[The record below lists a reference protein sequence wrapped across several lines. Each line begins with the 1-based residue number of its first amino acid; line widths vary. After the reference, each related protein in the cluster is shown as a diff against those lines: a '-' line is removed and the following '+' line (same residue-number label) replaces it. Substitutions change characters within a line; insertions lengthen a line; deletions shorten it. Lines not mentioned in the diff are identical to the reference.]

1 MIEKMKF
8 LSITGP
14 KADIDRV
21 VNTYLSKY
29 EIHLENALSELTT
42 VQNLTP
48 FLEINPYKEALNTA
62 NLFCEELN
70 SFAAD
75 TVKAETALAAA
86 QTMDVETALDT
97 IRRIQTD
104 YQDLDKKRSDLENQ
118 LTTVD
123 ESLRVIRPFRNLDF
137 DISSILK
144 FRFIRFRFGRIGKE
158 YYQKFER
165 YIYDNLDTIFI
176 KCDEDDQYIWGM
188 YFVPEP
194 ESQKVKAVY
203 SSMHFEKIY
212 MPDSYEGT
220 AREAFEQLAQK
231 RSLILSDF
239 NTVSQ
244 KRNDFLIS
252 HCREILAAQAA
263 IARLSGNFD
272 IRKLAAC
279 TKGKGENDIFYILCG
294 WMTEKDAHSFQTD
307 IKDDSKIFCI
317 IDGEDDEH
325 IQPETHQQPPT
336 KLKNPKLFKPFEMYI
351 NMYGLPAY
359 NEMDPTWF
367 VAITYSFIFGAM
379 FGDAG
384 QGLLLFIGGFLLYKF
399 KHIALAGIISC
410 AGVFSTIF
418 GILFGS
424 FFGFENLF
432 PALWLRPMNNMMTV
446 PFIGKLNTVFI
457 VAIGFGM
464 GLILLC
470 MVFNIIN
477 AWKAHD
483 TEHIWFDTNSVAGLV
498 FYGSATVSIALIL
511 TGHTLPG
518 GILLF
523 IMFGIPLILIFFKE
537 PLTALVEKKSEVMPK
552 EKGMFIVQG
561 LFEMFE
567 VLLSYFS
574 NTLSFVR
581 IGAFAVSHAAM
592 MEVVLML
599 AGFES
604 GHLNWIVVILG
615 NLFVSGMEG
624 LIVGIQVC
632 FVWNTMKC
640 SAAST
645 KVQDANL
652 SHSALQNNKK
662 INE

>member
-70 SFAAD
+70 SFATD
-75 TVKAETALAAA
+75 TVKAETAQAAA

-477 AWKAHD
+477 AWRAHD

-624 LIVGIQVC
+624 LIVGIQVLRLEYYEM
-632 FVWNTMKC
+632 FSRFYKGTGRKFEPFRP
-640 SAAST
+640 T
-645 KVQDANL
+645 K
-652 SHSALQNNKK
+652 
-662 INE
+662 

>member
-75 TVKAETALAAA
+75 TVKAETAQAAA

-457 VAIGFGM
+457 VAIVFGM

-518 GILLF
+518 GIVLF

-537 PLTALVEKKSEVMPK
+537 PLTALVEKKSEIMPK

-624 LIVGIQVC
+624 LIVGIQVLRLEYYEM
-632 FVWNTMKC
+632 FSRFYKGTGRKFEPFRP
-640 SAAST
+640 T
-645 KVQDANL
+645 K
-652 SHSALQNNKK
+652 
-662 INE
+662 

>member
-70 SFAAD
+70 SFATD
-75 TVKAETALAAA
+75 TVKAETAQAAA

-118 LTTVD
+118 LTTLD

-212 MPDSYEGT
+212 MPDSYEGN

-624 LIVGIQVC
+624 LIVGIQVLRLEYYEM
-632 FVWNTMKC
+632 FSRFYKGTGRKFEPFRP
-640 SAAST
+640 T
-645 KVQDANL
+645 K
-652 SHSALQNNKK
+652 
-662 INE
+662 

>member
-14 KADIDRV
+14 KTDIDRV

-75 TVKAETALAAA
+75 TVKAETAQAAA

-97 IRRIQTD
+97 IRRIQKD
-104 YQDLDKKRSDLENQ
+104 YQDLDQKRADLENQ

-239 NTVSQ
+239 NTASQ

-252 HCREILAAQAA
+252 HCQEILAARAA

-279 TKGKGENDIFYILCG
+279 TRGKGESDIFYILCG

-470 MVFNIIN
+470 MIFNILN

-518 GILLF
+518 GIVLF

-537 PLTALVEKKSEVMPK
+537 PLTALVEKKSEIMPK

-624 LIVGIQVC
+624 LIVGIQVLRLEYYEM
-632 FVWNTMKC
+632 FSRFYKGTGRKFEPFRP
-640 SAAST
+640 T
-645 KVQDANL
+645 K
-652 SHSALQNNKK
+652 
-662 INE
+662 

>member
-75 TVKAETALAAA
+75 TVKAETTQAAA

-104 YQDLDKKRSDLENQ
+104 YQDLDKKRADLESQ
-118 LTTVD
+118 LNTLD
-123 ESLRVIRPFRNLDF
+123 ESLRVIRPFRNLNF

-144 FRFIRFRFGRIGKE
+144 FRFIHFRFGRIGKE
-158 YYQKFER
+158 YYQKFEK

-252 HCREILAAQAA
+252 HCQEILAARDA

-470 MVFNIIN
+470 MIFNIIN

-537 PLTALVEKKSEVMPK
+537 PLTALVEKKSEIMPK

-604 GHLNWIVVILG
+604 GHLNWVVVILG

-624 LIVGIQVC
+624 LIVGIQVLRLEYYEM
-632 FVWNTMKC
+632 FSRFYKGTGRKFEPFRP
-640 SAAST
+640 T
-645 KVQDANL
+645 K
-652 SHSALQNNKK
+652 
-662 INE
+662 

>member
-70 SFAAD
+70 SFATD
-75 TVKAETALAAA
+75 TVKAETAQAAA

-104 YQDLDKKRSDLENQ
+104 YQDLDKKRADLENQ

-604 GHLNWIVVILG
+604 GYLNWIVVILG

-624 LIVGIQVC
+624 LIVGIQVLRLEYYEM
-632 FVWNTMKC
+632 FSRFYKGTGRKFEPFRP
-640 SAAST
+640 T
-645 KVQDANL
+645 K
-652 SHSALQNNKK
+652 
-662 INE
+662 

>member
-75 TVKAETALAAA
+75 TVKVETTQAAA

-104 YQDLDKKRSDLENQ
+104 YQDLDKKRADLESQ
-118 LTTVD
+118 LNTLD
-123 ESLRVIRPFRNLDF
+123 ESLRVIRPFRNLNF

-144 FRFIRFRFGRIGKE
+144 FRFIHFRFGRIGKE
-158 YYQKFER
+158 YYQKFEK

-220 AREAFEQLAQK
+220 AKEAFEQLTQK

-244 KRNDFLIS
+244 KKNDFLIS
-252 HCREILAAQAA
+252 HCQEILAARDA

-470 MVFNIIN
+470 MIFNIIN

-537 PLTALVEKKSEVMPK
+537 PLTALVEKKSEIMPK

-604 GHLNWIVVILG
+604 DHLNWVVVILG

-624 LIVGIQVC
+624 LIVGIQVLRLEYYEM
-632 FVWNTMKC
+632 FSRFYKGTGRKFEPFRP
-640 SAAST
+640 T
-645 KVQDANL
+645 K
-652 SHSALQNNKK
+652 
-662 INE
+662 

>member
-70 SFAAD
+70 SFATD
-75 TVKAETALAAA
+75 TVKAETAQAAA

-104 YQDLDKKRSDLENQ
+104 YQDLDKKRSDLKNQ

-279 TKGKGENDIFYILCG
+279 TKGKGENDVFYILCG

-307 IKDDSKIFCI
+307 IKNDSKIFCI

-624 LIVGIQVC
+624 LIVGIQVLRLEYYEM
-632 FVWNTMKC
+632 FSRFYKGTGRKFEPFRP
-640 SAAST
+640 T
-645 KVQDANL
+645 K
-652 SHSALQNNKK
+652 
-662 INE
+662 

>member
-70 SFAAD
+70 SFATD
-75 TVKAETALAAA
+75 TVKAETAQAAA

-104 YQDLDKKRSDLENQ
+104 YQDLNKKRSDLENQ

-252 HCREILAAQAA
+252 HCQEILAAQAA

-624 LIVGIQVC
+624 LIVGIQVLRLEYYEM
-632 FVWNTMKC
+632 FSRFYKGTGRKFEPFRP
-640 SAAST
+640 T
-645 KVQDANL
+645 K
-652 SHSALQNNKK
+652 
-662 INE
+662 

>member
-75 TVKAETALAAA
+75 TVKAETAQAAA

-176 KCDEDDQYIWGM
+176 KCDEDNQYIWGM

-624 LIVGIQVC
+624 LIVGIQVLRLEYYEM
-632 FVWNTMKC
+632 FSRFYKGTGRKFEPFRP
-640 SAAST
+640 T
-645 KVQDANL
+645 K
-652 SHSALQNNKK
+652 
-662 INE
+662 

>member
-75 TVKAETALAAA
+75 TVKAETAQAAA

-231 RSLILSDF
+231 RSLLLSDF

-624 LIVGIQVC
+624 LIVGIQVLRLEYYEM
-632 FVWNTMKC
+632 FSRFYKGTGRKFEPFRP
-640 SAAST
+640 T
-645 KVQDANL
+645 K
-652 SHSALQNNKK
+652 
-662 INE
+662 

>member
-70 SFAAD
+70 SFATD
-75 TVKAETALAAA
+75 TVKAETAQAAA

-118 LTTVD
+118 LTTLD

-351 NMYGLPAY
+351 NMYGIPAY

-624 LIVGIQVC
+624 LIVGIQVLRLEYYEM
-632 FVWNTMKC
+632 FSRFYKGTGRKFEPFRP
-640 SAAST
+640 T
-645 KVQDANL
+645 K
-652 SHSALQNNKK
+652 
-662 INE
+662 

>member
-70 SFAAD
+70 SFATD
-75 TVKAETALAAA
+75 TVKAETAQAAA

-97 IRRIQTD
+97 IRRIQTV
-104 YQDLDKKRSDLENQ
+104 YQDLDKKRSDLKNQ

-263 IARLSGNFD
+263 IVRLSGNFD

-384 QGLLLFIGGFLLYKF
+384 QGLLLFIAGFLLYKF

-624 LIVGIQVC
+624 LIVGIQVLRLEYYEM
-632 FVWNTMKC
+632 FSRFYKGTGRKFEPFRP
-640 SAAST
+640 T
-645 KVQDANL
+645 K
-652 SHSALQNNKK
+652 
-662 INE
+662 

>member
-70 SFAAD
+70 SFATD
-75 TVKAETALAAA
+75 TVKAEAAQAAA

-624 LIVGIQVC
+624 LIVGIQVLRLEYYEM
-632 FVWNTMKC
+632 FSRFYKGTGRKFEPFRP
-640 SAAST
+640 T
-645 KVQDANL
+645 K
-652 SHSALQNNKK
+652 
-662 INE
+662 

>member
-70 SFAAD
+70 SFATD
-75 TVKAETALAAA
+75 TVKAETAQAAA

-97 IRRIQTD
+97 IRRIQTV
-104 YQDLDKKRSDLENQ
+104 YQDLDKKRSDLKNQ

-252 HCREILAAQAA
+252 HFREILAAQAA

-307 IKDDSKIFCI
+307 IKNDSKIFCI

-624 LIVGIQVC
+624 LIVGIQVLRLEYYEM
-632 FVWNTMKC
+632 FSRFYKGTGRKFEPFRP
-640 SAAST
+640 T
-645 KVQDANL
+645 K
-652 SHSALQNNKK
+652 
-662 INE
+662 

>member
-70 SFAAD
+70 SFATD
-75 TVKAETALAAA
+75 TVKAETAQAAA

-263 IARLSGNFD
+263 IVRLSGNFD

-279 TKGKGENDIFYILCG
+279 TKGKGENDVFYILCG

-307 IKDDSKIFCI
+307 IKNDSKIFCI

-624 LIVGIQVC
+624 LIVGIQVLRLEYYEM
-632 FVWNTMKC
+632 FSRFYKGTGRKFEPFRP
-640 SAAST
+640 T
-645 KVQDANL
+645 K
-652 SHSALQNNKK
+652 
-662 INE
+662 

>member
-70 SFAAD
+70 SFATD
-75 TVKAETALAAA
+75 TVKAETAQVAA

-97 IRRIQTD
+97 IRRIQTV
-104 YQDLDKKRSDLENQ
+104 YQDLDKKRSDLKNQ

-263 IARLSGNFD
+263 IVRLSGNFD

-279 TKGKGENDIFYILCG
+279 TKGKGENDVFYILCG

-307 IKDDSKIFCI
+307 IKNDSKIFCI

-624 LIVGIQVC
+624 LIVGIQVLRLEYYEM
-632 FVWNTMKC
+632 FSRFYKGTGRKFEPFRP
-640 SAAST
+640 T
-645 KVQDANL
+645 K
-652 SHSALQNNKK
+652 
-662 INE
+662 

>member
-75 TVKAETALAAA
+75 TVKAETTQAAA

-104 YQDLDKKRSDLENQ
+104 YQDLDKKRADLESQ
-118 LTTVD
+118 LNTLD
-123 ESLRVIRPFRNLDF
+123 ESLRVIRPFRNLNF

-144 FRFIRFRFGRIGKE
+144 FRFIHFRFGRIGKE
-158 YYQKFER
+158 YYQKFEK

-220 AREAFEQLAQK
+220 AREAFEQLTQK

-244 KRNDFLIS
+244 KKNDFLIS
-252 HCREILAAQAA
+252 HCQEILAARDA

-477 AWKAHD
+477 AWRAHD

-624 LIVGIQVC
+624 LIVGIQVLRLEYYEM
-632 FVWNTMKC
+632 FSRFYKGTGRKFEPFRP
-640 SAAST
+640 T
-645 KVQDANL
+645 K
-652 SHSALQNNKK
+652 
-662 INE
+662 

>member
-70 SFAAD
+70 SFATD
-75 TVKAETALAAA
+75 TVKAETTQAAA

-220 AREAFEQLAQK
+220 AKEAFEQLAQK

-470 MVFNIIN
+470 MIFNIIN

-624 LIVGIQVC
+624 LIVGIQVLRLEYYEM
-632 FVWNTMKC
+632 FSRFYKGTGRKFEPFRP
-640 SAAST
+640 T
-645 KVQDANL
+645 K
-652 SHSALQNNKK
+652 
-662 INE
+662 

>member
-75 TVKAETALAAA
+75 TVKAETTQAAA

-104 YQDLDKKRSDLENQ
+104 YQDLDKKRADLESQ
-118 LTTVD
+118 LNTLD
-123 ESLRVIRPFRNLDF
+123 ESLRVIRPFRNLNF

-144 FRFIRFRFGRIGKE
+144 FRFIHFRFGRIGKE

-220 AREAFEQLAQK
+220 AKEAFEQLAQK

-252 HCREILAAQAA
+252 HCQEILAARAA

-604 GHLNWIVVILG
+604 GHLNWVVVILG

-624 LIVGIQVC
+624 LIVGIQVLRLEYYEM
-632 FVWNTMKC
+632 FSRFYKGTGRKFEPFRP
-640 SAAST
+640 T
-645 KVQDANL
+645 K
-652 SHSALQNNKK
+652 
-662 INE
+662 

>member
-42 VQNLTP
+42 VQNLTT

-70 SFAAD
+70 SFATD
-75 TVKAETALAAA
+75 TVKAEIAQAAA

-104 YQDLDKKRSDLENQ
+104 YQDLDKKRSDLKNQ

-624 LIVGIQVC
+624 LIVGIQVLRLEYYEM
-632 FVWNTMKC
+632 FSRFYKGTGRKFEPFRP
-640 SAAST
+640 T
-645 KVQDANL
+645 K
-652 SHSALQNNKK
+652 
-662 INE
+662 

>member
-118 LTTVD
+118 LTTLD

-624 LIVGIQVC
+624 LIVGIQVLRLEYYEM
-632 FVWNTMKC
+632 FSRFYKGTGRKFEPFRP
-640 SAAST
+640 T
-645 KVQDANL
+645 K
-652 SHSALQNNKK
+652 
-662 INE
+662 

>member
-70 SFAAD
+70 SFTAD
-75 TVKAETALAAA
+75 TVKAETAQAAA

-104 YQDLDKKRSDLENQ
+104 YQDLDKKRSDLKNQ

-307 IKDDSKIFCI
+307 IKNDSKIFCI

-624 LIVGIQVC
+624 LIVGIQVLRLEYYEM
-632 FVWNTMKC
+632 FSRFYKGTGRKFEPFRP
-640 SAAST
+640 T
-645 KVQDANL
+645 K
-652 SHSALQNNKK
+652 
-662 INE
+662 

>member
-70 SFAAD
+70 SFATD
-75 TVKAETALAAA
+75 TVKAETAQAAA

-104 YQDLDKKRSDLENQ
+104 YQDLNKKRSDLENQ

-239 NTVSQ
+239 NTASQ

-252 HCREILAAQAA
+252 HCQEILAARAA

-317 IDGEDDEH
+317 IDGEDNEH

-470 MVFNIIN
+470 MIFNIIN

-518 GILLF
+518 GIVLF

-624 LIVGIQVC
+624 LIVGIQVLRLEYYEM
-632 FVWNTMKC
+632 FSRFYKGTGRKFEPFRP
-640 SAAST
+640 T
-645 KVQDANL
+645 K
-652 SHSALQNNKK
+652 
-662 INE
+662 

>member
-75 TVKAETALAAA
+75 TVKAETAQAAA

-252 HCREILAAQAA
+252 HCQEILAAQAA

-624 LIVGIQVC
+624 LIVGIQVLRLEYYEM
-632 FVWNTMKC
+632 FSRFYKGTGRKFEPFRP
-640 SAAST
+640 T
-645 KVQDANL
+645 K
-652 SHSALQNNKK
+652 
-662 INE
+662 

>member
-70 SFAAD
+70 SFATD
-75 TVKAETALAAA
+75 TVKAETAQAAA

-97 IRRIQTD
+97 IRRIQTV
-104 YQDLDKKRSDLENQ
+104 YQDLDKKRSDLKNQ

-307 IKDDSKIFCI
+307 IKNDSKIFCI

-624 LIVGIQVC
+624 LIVGIQVLRLEYYEM
-632 FVWNTMKC
+632 FSLFYKC
-640 SAAST
+640 TGRKFEPFRPT
-645 KVQDANL
+645 K
-652 SHSALQNNKK
+652 
-662 INE
+662 

>member
-75 TVKAETALAAA
+75 TVKAETTQAAA

-104 YQDLDKKRSDLENQ
+104 YQDLDKKRADLESQ
-118 LTTVD
+118 LNTLD
-123 ESLRVIRPFRNLDF
+123 ESLRVIRPFRNLNF

-144 FRFIRFRFGRIGKE
+144 FRFIHFRFGRIGKE
-158 YYQKFER
+158 YYQKFEK

-220 AREAFEQLAQK
+220 AREAFEQLTQK

-252 HCREILAAQAA
+252 HCQEILAARDA

-537 PLTALVEKKSEVMPK
+537 PLTALVEKKSEIMPK

-624 LIVGIQVC
+624 LIVGIQVLRLEYYEM
-632 FVWNTMKC
+632 FSRFYKGTGRKFEPFRP
-640 SAAST
+640 T
-645 KVQDANL
+645 K
-652 SHSALQNNKK
+652 
-662 INE
+662 

>member
-75 TVKAETALAAA
+75 TVKAP
-86 QTMDVETALDT
+86 TMDVETALDT

-470 MVFNIIN
+470 MIFNIIN

-624 LIVGIQVC
+624 LIVGIQVLRLEYYEM
-632 FVWNTMKC
+632 FSRFYKGTGRKFEPFRP
-640 SAAST
+640 T
-645 KVQDANL
+645 K
-652 SHSALQNNKK
+652 
-662 INE
+662 

>member
-70 SFAAD
+70 SFATD
-75 TVKAETALAAA
+75 TVKAETAQAAA

-118 LTTVD
+118 LTTLD

-239 NTVSQ
+239 NIVSQ

-624 LIVGIQVC
+624 LIVGIQVLRLEYYEM
-632 FVWNTMKC
+632 FSRFYKGTGRKFEPFRP
-640 SAAST
+640 T
-645 KVQDANL
+645 K
-652 SHSALQNNKK
+652 
-662 INE
+662 

>member
-70 SFAAD
+70 SFATD
-75 TVKAETALAAA
+75 TVKAETAQAAA

-97 IRRIQTD
+97 IRRIQTV
-104 YQDLDKKRSDLENQ
+104 YQDLDKKRSDLKNQ

-552 EKGMFIVQG
+552 EKGMFIVLG

-624 LIVGIQVC
+624 LIVGIQVLRLEYYEM
-632 FVWNTMKC
+632 FSRFYKGTGRKFEPFRP
-640 SAAST
+640 T
-645 KVQDANL
+645 K
-652 SHSALQNNKK
+652 
-662 INE
+662 